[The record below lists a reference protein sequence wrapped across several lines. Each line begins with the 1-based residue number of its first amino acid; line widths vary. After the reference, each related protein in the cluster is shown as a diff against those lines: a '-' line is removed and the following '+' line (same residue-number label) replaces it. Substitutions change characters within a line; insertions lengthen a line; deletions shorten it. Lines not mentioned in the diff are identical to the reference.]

1 MSLACLRSFFL
12 PALLASMA
20 VLVASFQLE
29 SVVGLVPCAL
39 CFSQRLMLGV
49 YALVCLVALVHS
61 PAERGRRGYAGL
73 ALVSALSGAL
83 LAGRHVWLQG
93 DPLTV
98 EGCQLPVGAIM
109 QRPLS
114 EILHRF
120 LLGSPDC
127 VSISWSFL
135 DLTLPE
141 WSLLAFLLLAA
152 MPLSWLVAY
161 RFRKRA
167 MA

>member
-1 MSLACLRSFFL
+1 MSLACLRGTFR
-12 PALLASMA
+12 PAGLDGCAGGVVSTGIGRRSGALRA
-20 VLVASFQLE
+20 VFQPAPDA
-29 SVVGLVPCAL
+29 GA
-39 CFSQRLMLGV
+39 

-61 PAERGRRGYAGL
+61 PTEHGRRGYAWL
-73 ALVSALSGAL
+73 ALAGALGGAL

-93 DPLTV
+93 DLLLAD
-98 EGCQLPVGAIM
+98 GCPLPVDQIL
-109 QRPLS
+109 QRPMG
-114 EILHRF
+114 EILRMF

-161 RFRKRA
+161 RFRKRV